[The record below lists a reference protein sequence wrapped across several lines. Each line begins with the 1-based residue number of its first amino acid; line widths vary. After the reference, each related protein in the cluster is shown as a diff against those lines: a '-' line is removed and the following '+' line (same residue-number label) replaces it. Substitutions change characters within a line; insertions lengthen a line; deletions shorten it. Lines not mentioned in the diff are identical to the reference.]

1 MLSDPLLVVQKAV
14 SCFDLLGIRYLI
26 GGSLASSLYGIPRA
40 TQDVDIVAD
49 VTIENVHALLELL
62 QKEFYVDSD
71 LGIEALQSKTSFN
84 IIDKES
90 IFKIDIFLM
99 SHDTLSSIEMDRRKP
114 YSIVDSNTFFL
125 CSPEDII
132 AHKLYWYKLGDEI
145 SDRQWNDA
153 LNVLKIQQDNIDFE
167 YLEKMC
173 SARGVLSLLKK
184 MLAQFNQKREKK

>member
-14 SCFDLLGIRYLI
+14 MCFDFLDIKYLI

-49 VTIENVHALLELL
+49 VTVENLQALLDLL
-62 QKEFYVDSD
+62 KKDFYVDPD
-71 LGIEALQSKTSFN
+71 LGNEALQSKSSFN
-84 IIDKES
+84 IIDKET

-145 SDRQWNDA
+145 SERQWNDA
-153 LNVLKIQQDNIDFE
+153 LNVLKIQQDTIDLE

-173 SARGVLSLLKK
+173 SARSVLSLLHK
-184 MLAQFNQKREKK
+184 MLAQLNQKK

>member
-184 MLAQFNQKREKK
+184 MLAQFNQKREKT